1 MWNKRFP
8 AGVTHGKRLERDQNM
23 PDNDFARPMT
33 GADIMPPAGTDF
45 TPAVPLKDAEVEFE
59 PATGNTGGGGGG
71 ARQQL
76 KDASGKLTA
85 QASDKARGLAEMG
98 KERGGAALDQLAQ
111 MLTDAAGQVDGK
123 LGAQYGQYART
134 AAEQV
139 QGLSSA
145 VRDKDIDE
153 LLDDARALVRKS
165 PAVAIGAAAA
175 IGFVVAR
182 LVQSGLDANANANA
196 NANAGANSGSGRV

>member
-1 MWNKRFP
+1 M
-8 AGVTHGKRLERDQNM
+8 A
-23 PDNDFARPMT
+23 DNDTARPT
-33 GADIMPPAGTDF
+33 TDADTTPPTNTDF
-45 TPAVPLKDAEVEFE
+45 TPAVPLKDTGVEFN
-59 PATGNTGGGGGG
+59 AAGSGGGDAQGGG
-71 ARQQL
+71 NSGVRQQL
-76 KDASGKLTA
+76 AEASGKLGQ
-85 QASDKARGLAEMG
+85 QASERARGLAEMG
-98 KERGGAALDQLAQ
+98 KERAGGALDQLAQ
-111 MLTDAAGQVDGK
+111 LLTDAAGQVDGK

-182 LVQSGLDANANANA
+182 LVQSGLDANANA
-196 NANAGANSGSGRV
+196 GANSGSGRV